1 MRMIITVFTLCQH
14 RYQPSS
20 TIPLMNSS
28 LLNSHCCCALNFHA
42 IMRTVLHQKN
52 CQLRWHLSTILM
64 WPAGWVQLKV
74 LQELNNSLHSYFFRF
89 TVVLV
94 SVKIIICLSEY
105 FIPHSLQ
112 NISTCCIQTPAFSC
126 PPHCGAHGST
136 TRCWG
141 LKDIFYNNY
150 SCAFTS
156 GFAK

>member
-1 MRMIITVFTLCQH
+1 MRMMITVFTLCQH

-94 SVKIIICLSEY
+94 SVKIKICLSEY